1 MLIKKRPLSLSL
13 ALLAATASAQCNTKS
28 QQQGWLDKAEAC
40 KPVIKKTIHHPVRE
54 VKIVADKD
62 AFQGYKAIPSGNIAD
77 LYSTLFKQKKEI
89 VVDFGEHLVDNV
101 SFKIRPVWRQAGTF
115 PNVRKGK
122 KIIQGKTFKETK
134 ASF

>member
-1 MLIKKRPLSLSL
+1 MLIKKLTLSLSL
-13 ALLAATASAQCNTKS
+13 ALLAATASAQCYTKS

-77 LYSTLFKQKKEI
+77 LYSMSFKQKKEI
-89 VVDFGEHLVDNV
+89 SSYNGYTLLNSYCHAW
-101 SFKIRPVWRQAGTF
+101 SCTPVYFIVNYPEIFQ
-115 PNVRKGK
+115 K
-122 KIIQGKTFKETK
+122 
-134 ASF
+134 